1 MNAALK
7 LLFRNTLR
15 KDKLRLFCA
24 WLGITA
30 AVALL
35 TWAIGLAVVSWNQCR
50 PMSERIG
57 KPFDCWVAT
66 NRASGAAPKGTGMQ
80 RLSHASP
87 FKMIPTEVVDAV
99 KASDDIESYICT
111 TVFRC
116 RLDWRPEGRPLQGPG
131 VGGGVA
137 PARDF
142 PDGCP
147 YTEGLSAGRWPNPKA
162 EIPEFVISQRAFGE
176 DLEAAP
182 PVGTMVPV
190 VTPTGNVEAR
200 ICGYLSPEIKTS
212 AGFPTLFASDQLA
225 DATTLAETAGGTN
238 IILIKLKEGHS
249 PDKLAET
256 VRTIAPDDDAATLVS
271 REALL
276 KQLRSDALNN
286 LLNQL
291 PLMVALA
298 IVATMCMIINA
309 LCIGIEQNRTR
320 YARLRA
326 LGMSAWQLA
335 RLVVREALFVSSL
348 GGIVGLLVGG
358 ATLAGFVLTHPL
370 VFPDGLLISWGTP
383 LIILSI
389 LAFSTAIAS
398 ILPIRRALKCK
409 PFEERAETSIRP
421 LSHTFLKSLG
431 CLLLLLPV
439 LVTPIYFRH
448 TALACSLWFLLF
460 ALPCAIF
467 SILHLARYLLP
478 FVERLLAPL
487 LGKLFGLRPELLRGS
502 LSRHWPRNA
511 RMVLTLTTGLGA
523 FFAIHIWGASLTDPF
538 MPSLEFPQ
546 AIVTLTPNGVS
557 PQMAADLCG
566 VKGRIEGLET
576 LSYRPF
582 SANQYV
588 LHEADYQAI
597 QDRTGHLPVQN
608 NILLIASQ
616 GNSCILDNSRPE
628 GVTVGEMFARH
639 TGLNVGDSFRIQRKN
654 LQGKTFETTLT
665 ISHVVKCNWHLFSA
679 RAGLRGRNGAP
690 MHTLG
695 PVFVPWEVAAKW
707 DPQQHERICFLWLD
721 GLPKTEA
728 AEALYSSSECIETH
742 FRALV
747 EKDPHPYRNEA
758 WKHAPG
764 RRQFA
769 TKEMDANTTPKRP
782 PAKPVVPNVT
792 VRLRDEISE
801 GTLAHSAEL
810 LGDMARIP
818 LWSLLILSTGFISL
832 LAANVRAN
840 AGELRTL
847 HAIGM
852 TRAQMGRFFFAQ
864 ALILSFTT
872 AILALLLGSTI
883 GWGFTGWTLANMP
896 FGGLPTVFILPIGR
910 LFEGFGVLLLAV
922 FILTPLPILCL
933 VRKLL
938 QR

>member
-1 MNAALK
+1 MNGALK

-15 KDKLRLFCA
+15 KDRLRLFCA
-24 WLGITA
+24 WIGITA

-35 TWAIGLAVVSWNQCR
+35 TWSIGLAVVSWNQCR

-66 NRASGAAPKGTGMQ
+66 NRAAGAAPKGTGMQ
-80 RLSHASP
+80 RLTHASP
-87 FKMIPTEVVDAV
+87 FKMIPQAVVDAV
-99 KASDDIESYICT
+99 KASEDVESYICT

-142 PDGCP
+142 PNGCP
-147 YTEGLSAGRWPNPKA
+147 YLEGLVAGRWPNPTS
-162 EIPEFVISQRAFGE
+162 EVPEFVLSQRAFGD
-176 DLEAAP
+176 DLSAAP
-182 PVGTMVPV
+182 PVGTFVPV
-190 VTPTGNVEAR
+190 ITPTGNINAR
-200 ICGYLSPEIKTS
+200 ICGYLSPEIQTS

-225 DATTLAETAGGTN
+225 DATMLAETQGGTN
-238 IILIKLKEGHS
+238 IILIKLKEGRTAER
-249 PDKLAET
+249 LAET
-256 VRTIAPDDDAATLVS
+256 VRTISPDDDSATLVS

-291 PLMVALA
+291 PLMVSLA

-335 RLVVREALFVSSL
+335 RLVLQEALFIATFGGLFGLLL
-348 GGIVGLLVGG
+348 GGG
-358 ATLAGFVLTHPL
+358 ALAGFVLTHPL
-370 VFPDGLLISWGTP
+370 VFPDGLLVSWGTVL
-383 LIILSI
+383 LILGI
-389 LAFSTAIAS
+389 LALSTAIAS
-398 ILPIRRALKCK
+398 LLPIRRALKCK
-409 PFEERAETSIRP
+409 PFEERAETSVRP
-421 LSHTFLKSLG
+421 LKHLGWKSVG

-439 LVTPIYFRH
+439 VVTPIYFRH
-448 TALACSLWFLLF
+448 SAMACSLWFLLI

-467 SILHLARYLLP
+467 SILHLARNLLP
-478 FVERLLAPL
+478 FVEGLLAPL
-487 LGKLFGLRPELLRGS
+487 LGRLFGLRPEVLRGS

-538 MPSLEFPQ
+538 MPSREFPQ

-557 PQMAADLCG
+557 PEMAADLCG
-566 VKGRIEGLET
+566 AKGRVEGLEKVT
-576 LSYRPF
+576 YRPF

-597 QDRTGHLPVQN
+597 QTRTGHLPVQN

-616 GNSCILDNSRPE
+616 GETCILDATRPE
-628 GVTVGEMFARH
+628 GVTVSEMFARA
-639 TGLNVGDSFRIQRKN
+639 TGLSVGDSFRIQRKN
-654 LQGKTFETTLT
+654 LQGETFETTLT
-665 ISHVVKCNWHLFSA
+665 ISHVVRCNWHLFSA

-707 DPQQHERICFLWLD
+707 DPDQHQRVCFLWLE
-721 GLPKTEA
+721 GLPKSDA
-728 AEALYSSSECIETH
+728 AEALYSSSERIETH

-747 EKDPHPYRNEA
+747 EKDPHPYVNQA

-764 RRQFA
+764 RRQVAAA
-769 TKEMDANTTPKRP
+769 TPRQGRTSQRP
-782 PAKPVVPNVT
+782 PAQPVVPNVT

-801 GTLAHSAEL
+801 GTLARSSEL

-832 LAANVRAN
+832 LAANVRAH

-852 TRAQMGRFFFAQ
+852 TRAQMGRLLFVQ

-872 AILALLLGSTI
+872 ALLALLLGATI
-883 GWGFTGWTLANMP
+883 GWGFTGWTIANMP
-896 FGGLPTVFILPIGR
+896 FGGLPAVFIFPIGR
-910 LFEGFGVLLLAV
+910 LLEGFGVLLLAV
-922 FILTPLPILCL
+922 FVLTPLPIYYL
-933 VRKLL
+933 VRRLL
-938 QR
+938 RR